1 MILIKKSKTGSPP
14 QQKGRGFKRTLK
26 SFFLVVLILSGLC
39 FIVATGGGGGASST
53 SGTSSGTISGS
64 AS

>member
-1 MILIKKSKTGSPP
+1 MILTKQSETGFPP
-14 QQKGRGFKRTLK
+14 LQKGRGLKRTLK
-26 SFFLVVLILSGLC
+26 SFILVLLILSGLC
-39 FIVATGGGGGASST
+39 FIVASGGGGGASST